1 MMSKQSDKPRILLTL
16 GDPNGIGP
24 EIILRIFS
32 DISLLKKYDLNVIG
46 SVKVLNYYSSKL
58 KLPKIISSK
67 VISLS
72 ESHKTNPGNIG
83 KSGGKISGTA
93 VKKGIELC
101 LLNKYDALVT
111 LPISKEAFA
120 LGGFDFPGHTEMLTE
135 LTGGKDNAM
144 IMYSKK
150 IILSLVTVHIPLNK
164 VKSAVSQRKIVNK
177 IITVN
182 NSLIKDLNL
191 KKPSFAITG
200 LNPHAG
206 DGGKLGN
213 EEINIISPAVIALKE
228 TGFNISGPF
237 PADGFFTNEHYQKYD
252 CTMTM
257 YHDQGL
263 IPFKML
269 SKDKGVNYTAGLKII
284 RTSPNHGTGFDIA
297 GKGIA
302 NPNSTIEAIKLA
314 SEIYFNRR

>member
-1 MMSKQSDKPRILLTL
+1 MSKPSNNPRILLTL

-24 EIILRIFS
+24 EIILKIFS
-32 DISLLKKYDLNVIG
+32 DKKITSRFDLSVAGSQNV
-46 SVKVLNYYSSKL
+46 LDYYSSKL
-58 KLPKIISSK
+58 NLPKLNTSKIISIPMTYNTSPG
-67 VISLS
+67 VIS
-72 ESHKTNPGNIG
+72 KT
-83 KSGGKISGTA
+83 SGKISGQL

-101 LLNKYDALVT
+101 LSDKFDALVT

-120 LGGFDFPGHTEMLTE
+120 LGGFNYPGHTEMLTE
-135 LTGGKDNAM
+135 LTGEGTNAM
-144 IMYSKK
+144 IMYSKT

-164 VKSAVSQRKIVNK
+164 IRSAITQKRIIDK

-182 NSLIKDLNL
+182 NSLVKDL
-191 KKPSFAITG
+191 KIRKPSIAVTG

-206 DGGKLGN
+206 DGGKLGT
-213 EEINIISPAVIALKE
+213 EEINIISPAIKTLKD
-228 TGFNISGPF
+228 TGFNVSGPF
-237 PADGFFTNEHYQKYD
+237 PADGFFANEHYKNYD
-252 CTMTM
+252 STITM

-269 SKDKGVNYTAGLKII
+269 SIDRGVNYTAGLKIF

-314 SEIYFNRR
+314 EKIYNNRN